1 VRRITLLIAPAL
13 TIAQLQAADI
23 TSRPQLAYSK
33 TFGGSGFEY
42 GNVVA
47 ADSTGNIYVAGHTAS
62 LDFPVKNALQGRPG
76 GVPLRA
82 SADGGKTWTTPSIPE
97 SVFAVA
103 GSLRAP
109 GVLYAGTSR
118 TIYKS
123 ADAGKTWTAL
133 VSAPS
138 ASVNALIADPGDANV
153 LYAGTSRGLFQSR
166 DAGATW
172 RNSTGQGWNVLGL
185 AMNPSRP
192 STLLATVSLNDRVS
206 VYRTTDSG
214 ATWVLLSNAPFGAFS
229 LTHDPASADA
239 FYAAASPQ
247 GFSPFAQQAAI
258 YKSSDAGSTWTKLTA
273 APVAVSTFALAAGP
287 GAVFAATTGGLIMSR
302 DGGAT
307 WSPTSLTYP
316 AENVAVDPANPQT
329 VYASASSIFQSTD
342 GGAHWTESMPVR
354 QTVQAISIV
363 PGGGVFVGATPGAN
377 VFLTKWSADG
387 RQMLYSTYLGGSY
400 FDYVTGLAVDRTG
413 NAYVSGYTYS
423 TDFPVTRGALQS
435 KTAAAYTGFVAKV
448 GPGGDTLAYSTY
460 LGGSAGDAVFALAI
474 DGSGSAYVTG
484 YAGSDDFPIT
494 RGAYQSLI
502 ARACAGR
509 KAEDPPTGDAF
520 VAKVGADGS
529 SLLYSTFLGGG
540 CNDEGLGIALDSSGG
555 VYVVGETE
563 SSDFPTTKGV
573 LQKSPAGP
581 QKAS

>member
-1 VRRITLLIAPAL
+1 
-13 TIAQLQAADI
+13 
-23 TSRPQLAYSK
+23 
-33 TFGGSGFEY
+33 
-42 GNVVA
+42 
-47 ADSTGNIYVAGHTAS
+47 
-62 LDFPVKNALQGRPG
+62 
-76 GVPLRA
+76 
-82 SADGGKTWTTPSIPE
+82 
-97 SVFAVA
+97 
-103 GSLRAP
+103 
-109 GVLYAGTSR
+109 
-118 TIYKS
+118 
-123 ADAGKTWTAL
+123 
-133 VSAPS
+133 
-138 ASVNALIADPGDANV
+138 
-153 LYAGTSRGLFQSR
+153 
-166 DAGATW
+166 
-172 RNSTGQGWNVLGL
+172 
-185 AMNPSRP
+185 
-192 STLLATVSLNDRVS
+192 
-206 VYRTTDSG
+206 
-214 ATWVLLSNAPFGAFS
+214 
-229 LTHDPASADA
+229 
-239 FYAAASPQ
+239 
-247 GFSPFAQQAAI
+247 
-258 YKSSDAGSTWTKLTA
+258 
-273 APVAVSTFALAAGP
+273 
-287 GAVFAATTGGLIMSR
+287 
-302 DGGAT
+302 
-307 WSPTSLTYP
+307 
-316 AENVAVDPANPQT
+316 
-329 VYASASSIFQSTD
+329 
-342 GGAHWTESMPVR
+342 MPVR
-354 QTVQAISIV
+354 QTVQTISIV

-460 LGGSAGDAVFALAI
+460 LGGCRGDKKFALAI

-494 RGAYQSLI
+494 RGAYQSRI